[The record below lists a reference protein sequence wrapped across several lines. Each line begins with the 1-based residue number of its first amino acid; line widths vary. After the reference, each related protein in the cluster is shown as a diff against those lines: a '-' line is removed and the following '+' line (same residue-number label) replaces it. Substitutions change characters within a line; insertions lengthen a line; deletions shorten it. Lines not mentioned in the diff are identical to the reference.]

1 MPWVLPPR
9 HASLKC
15 SSFIIHLAHSFTI
28 FRSWLKYSFL
38 KESFLLIYLKLP
50 LPSPHC
56 LSHTSYPTSL
66 SSILSPPW
74 QLLIYVTCMLF
85 LSAGIHFLLGHG
97 SFSVMCCE
105 LPQADKAHKHWACTP
120 LPCSKFSDVGLVDLS
135 W

>member
-15 SSFIIHLAHSFTI
+15 STFIIHLAHSFTI

-50 LPSPHC
+50 LPTPHC

-85 LSAGIHFLLGHG
+85 LLEYIFCLGMEVFQWCAVSSHRLTRLT
-97 SFSVMCCE
+97 SIERAHLFPALSSVM
-105 LPQADKAHKHWACTP
+105 
-120 LPCSKFSDVGLVDLS
+120 LV